1 MFRIATLALILV
13 AVLGASPSFAAKRGE
28 GIPRNCILD
37 PFTKT
42 MVCFDW
48 K

>member
-1 MFRIATLALILV
+1 MLRLATLTLVLV
-13 AVLGASPSFAAKRGE
+13 AVLGAAPSFAAKRGE
-28 GIPRNCILD
+28 GIPHNCILD

-42 MVCFDW
+42 MVCLDW

>member
-1 MFRIATLALILV
+1 MLRLATLTLVLV
-13 AVLGASPSFAAKRGE
+13 AVLGVAPSFAAKRGE

>member
-1 MFRIATLALILV
+1 MFRVATLTLVLV

-42 MVCFDW
+42 MVCYNW
-48 K
+48 